1 MMVRVAALQM
11 TSGPKMD
18 VNLEAFEVMV
28 REASARGAIF
38 ICSPEN
44 TDLLG
49 LPATDKLAK
58 AHSEDGHPFLE
69 ACVSLTKELGVWISL
84 GSIAI
89 PDGQGKFYNRSY
101 LFSPEGKIVARYNKV
116 HLFDVQ
122 LPDGEVLR
130 ESAMVHAGNEAVI
143 ANTDFACVGL
153 SVCYDVRFAYLYRSL
168 AKRGAQIFLIPS
180 AFTVSTG
187 RQHWETLVRARAI
200 ETGGFVIAAA
210 QCGEHGN
217 GRKTYG
223 HSLIV
228 SPWGKVLAEGSDV
241 PGIHLADLD
250 LDEVCAFRDA
260 IPSLGHDR
268 DIM

>member
-1 MMVRVAALQM
+1 MSVRVAALQM
-11 TSGPKMD
+11 TSGPEMD
-18 VNLEAFEVMV
+18 VNLGVFELMV
-28 REASARGAIF
+28 REAAGRGATF

-49 LPATDKLAK
+49 LPAAEKLAK
-58 AHSEDGHPFLE
+58 ARAEDTHPFLQSCL
-69 ACVSLTKELGVWISL
+69 ALSKELGVWISL

-89 PDGQGKFYNRSY
+89 PDGQGKIYNRSY
-101 LFSPEGKIVARYNKV
+101 LFSPDGEIAARYNKV

-130 ESAMVHAGNEAVI
+130 ESAMVHAGDETVLAD
-143 ANTDFACVGL
+143 TDFARVGL

-168 AKRGAQIFLIPS
+168 AKRGANVFLIPS

-187 RQHWETLVRARAI
+187 QQHWETLVRARAI

-210 QCGEHGN
+210 QCGDHGN

-228 SPWGKVLAEGSDV
+228 SPWGKILAEGGDV
-241 PGIHLADLD
+241 PGIHLADID
-250 LDEVCAFRDA
+250 LDEVRAYREA